1 MKLEDLRKQLTWF
14 ACALAMA
21 AGARPVSA
29 ASAPL
34 PASETLTIPRVSR
47 APSLEEF
54 LTGTPREA
62 ETMVTGFRQFQPGD
76 GAPVSQ
82 ETWAYLS
89 YDDKNLYVVF
99 VCKDDPAKIRAHLT
113 KREDFFVTDS
123 TRGSSIGDDFV
134 SVNIDT
140 FLDRRRAYVFIS
152 NPLGI
157 QRDGIYGVGRGTDI
171 TFDAVWESEG
181 RLTADGYV
189 VRFAIPF
196 KSLRF
201 QDAPTQKWGI
211 ALGRIIPRTNEITF
225 WPYITRRVEGLVQ
238 QCATLEGIEGIP
250 LGRNIQL
257 IPHSEL
263 TSGRF
268 LDDRATVP
276 HGFQSGRE
284 AAFGLDGK
292 FVFREAITLDVAV
305 NPDFSQV
312 ETDEPQ
318 PTANQ
323 RFEVFYPER
332 RPFFLENAV
341 LFQSHD
347 VHGGLN
353 LVDPLR
359 SNLFFSRRVADP
371 QVGARL
377 TGRAGAWTF
386 GALATDD
393 RRPGAIRA
401 FGDSTFGDRA
411 AVGVARVQREFGKQ
425 SSVGILATSRD
436 FGPSASRVVSIDGR
450 IKLSPK
456 WVLNGQGI
464 RTFTTTLDGA
474 RRSGPGYLLEL
485 YRTDKRWTYTA
496 RYQDRSPD
504 FATELGYIDRV
515 DVRQVG
521 QHLNWRSG
529 ARKGSAMETVASF
542 DGRLN
547 WDRQGTLQDASGA
560 ISVGAILPR
569 QTVVRLV
576 ASQARERYQ
585 GLDFDRRRLGATF
598 TTQWLSWLAASGTHF
613 WDAPINYHPAGG
625 RAPFL
630 TTGREERLTVILKP
644 STRFRLEQTYLY
656 DGARARARGTTDGVP
671 PRGRIFGDHV
681 FRTRV
686 HYQFNRELSV
696 RGIFDYRSL
705 GADTSLI
712 ELQPEKRLAPDVLL
726 TYLLNPGTALY
737 VGFSDRYENLRLGPD
752 GEVPIRTSSA
762 RTSTSRQFFV
772 KLSYLLRF

>member
-1 MKLEDLRKQLTWF
+1 MWA
-14 ACALAMA
+14 ACALGLMVA
-21 AGARPVSA
+21 APAFSA
-29 ASAPL
+29 APPPPPL
-34 PASETLTIPRVSR
+34 PQPETLTIPRVTR
-47 APSLEEF
+47 PPRLEDF
-54 LTGTPREA
+54 LDGTPREA
-62 ETMVTGFRQFQPGD
+62 EMMVTGFRQFQPAD

-89 YDDKNLYVVF
+89 YDDKHLYVVF
-99 VCKDDPAKIRAHLT
+99 VCKDDPTKIRAHLT

-140 FLDRRRAYVFIS
+140 FFDRRRAYVFIS

-157 QRDGIYGVGRGTDI
+157 QRDGIYGVGRGTDV

-181 RLTADGYV
+181 RLTADGYI

-201 QDAPTQKWGI
+201 QDATEQKWGI

-238 QCATLEGIEGIP
+238 QCATLEGIRDIP

-263 TSGRF
+263 SSARFLNDRPAVSRGFESGR
-268 LDDRATVP
+268 D
-276 HGFQSGRE
+276 

-332 RPFFLENAV
+332 RPFFLENAA

-359 SNLFFSRRVADP
+359 GNLFFSRRVADP

-377 TGRAGAWTF
+377 TGRAGPWTF
-386 GALATDD
+386 GALASDD
-393 RRPGAIRA
+393 RQPGTLQPFDAPFA
-401 FGDSTFGDRA
+401 GDRA
-411 AVGVARVQREFGKQ
+411 AIGVARVQREFGKQ
-425 SSVGILATSRD
+425 SSIGLLATSRD
-436 FGPSASRVVSIDGR
+436 FGGSSSRLIALDGR
-450 IKLSPK
+450 IKLTPK

-464 RTFTTTLDGA
+464 QTFNTNLDGG
-474 RRSGPGYLLEL
+474 RRSGPGYLVEL
-485 YRTDKRWTYTA
+485 YRTDKRFTYTA
-496 RYQDRSPD
+496 RYEDRSPD

-515 DVRQVG
+515 DVRQIG
-521 QHLNWRSG
+521 QHVTWRSG
-529 ARKGSAMETVASF
+529 AKKGKALEGMATF
-542 DGRLN
+542 NGRLN
-547 WDRQGTLQDASGA
+547 WDRQGTLQDAGA
-560 ISVGAILPR
+560 EMSVGAILPR
-569 QTVVRLV
+569 QTAVRLV
-576 ASQARERYQ
+576 GAEALERYQ
-585 GLDFDRRRLGATF
+585 EIDFHRVRLGATL
-598 TTQWLSWLAASGTHF
+598 TTQWLNWLAVSGSHF
-613 WDAPINYHPAGG
+613 WDAPINYHPAAG
-625 RAPFL
+625 RPPFL
-630 TTGREERLTVILKP
+630 ARGREERLTVILKP
-644 STRFRLEQTYLY
+644 STRLRIEQTYLY
-656 DGARARARGTTDGVP
+656 DGARTRSDAGEEGLP
-671 PRGRIFGDHV
+671 PHTRIFGDHV

-686 HYQFNRELSV
+686 HYQFNRELSL
-696 RGIFDYRSL
+696 RGILDYRNL
-705 GADTSLI
+705 GADPTLI
-712 ELQPEKRLAPDVLL
+712 QLEPGKHLAPDVLL
-726 TYLLNPGTALY
+726 TYLLHPGTALY
-737 VGFSDRYENLRLGPD
+737 VGFSDRYENLAVGPD
-752 GEVPIRTSSA
+752 GEVSNLRTSSA
-762 RTSTSRQFFV
+762 RTSTSRQLFV